1 DWVTLD
7 TYLVE
12 YMVEPAM
19 RPTVLASALSA
30 TLEMVREGK
39 LTVRQDE
46 PFAPVW
52 VKPVADPAEA
62 GV

>member
-1 DWVTLD
+1 VTLD
-7 TYLVE
+7 TYLME

-46 PFAPVW
+46 AFAPVW